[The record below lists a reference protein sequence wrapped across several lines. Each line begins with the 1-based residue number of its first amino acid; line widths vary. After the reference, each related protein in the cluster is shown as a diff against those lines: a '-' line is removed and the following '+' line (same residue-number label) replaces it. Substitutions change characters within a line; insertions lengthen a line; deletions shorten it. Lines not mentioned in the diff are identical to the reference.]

1 MIGKDEHPNL
11 PSDPEKDPASDY
23 GFRPA
28 LAPAGGMDGRGVVC
42 PGFRSGAGRGG
53 SPGVEG
59 SAGEGAGDAGF
70 GN

>member
-11 PSDPEKDPASDY
+11 PSDPEKDPASDH

-28 LAPAGGMDGRGVVC
+28 LASACGVDAGGVIC
-42 PGFRSGAGRGG
+42 SYFRSGAGRGG
-53 SPGVEG
+53 SAIVEG
-59 SAGEGAGDAGF
+59 SPGEGAGDAGF

>member
-11 PSDPEKDPASDY
+11 PSDPEKDPASDH

-28 LAPAGGMDGRGVVC
+28 LASAGGVDAGG
-42 PGFRSGAGRGG
+42 GFCSNFRFGAGRGG
-53 SPGVEG
+53 SPDVEG
-59 SAGEGAGDAGF
+59 PARKRTFDAGF

>member
-11 PSDPEKDPASDY
+11 PPDPQKDPAPDH

-42 PGFRSGAGRGG
+42 PDFRSGACGGG
-53 SPGVEG
+53 SPIVEG
-59 SAGEGAGDAGF
+59 PAGEGAVDAGV